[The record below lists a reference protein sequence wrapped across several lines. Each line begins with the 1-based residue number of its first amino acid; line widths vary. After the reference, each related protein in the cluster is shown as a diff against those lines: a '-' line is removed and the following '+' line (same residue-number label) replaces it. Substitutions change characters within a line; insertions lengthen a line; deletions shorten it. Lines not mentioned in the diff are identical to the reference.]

1 MTLQQRIHLLANLGD
16 YLLLHD
22 AELSAHLLRAYHQNR
37 WFSIENQEKAIHA
50 IAQKM
55 LRREALMAWL
65 RRYKLTM
72 YAQQKTIGLVLA
84 GNIPLV
90 GWHDVMCVF
99 VSGNKSQIKLSDKD
113 PILLPFLIKKMIE
126 IDPAAA
132 DYFEI
137 VERLDQYDAVIATG
151 SNNSARY
158 FEAYFGKKPH
168 IIRKNRNSIAILSGN
183 ETQED
188 FAKLGEDIFD
198 YFGLGCRN
206 ISKLY
211 LPEGYL
217 FEPLLE
223 ALHEFREIVHHD
235 KYKNNFDYNFA
246 LFILNKIPHQAN
258 GCILMREEKVIASR
272 IASLHYEFYT
282 NVELLE
288 NELLTKADE
297 IQCVVTQLPLQKFA
311 ATAFGKAQQ
320 PELWDYA
327 DGVDTL
333 EFLMRLT

>member
-1 MTLQQRIHLLANLGD
+1 MTLQQRIQLLADLGN
-16 YLLLHD
+16 YLSLHD
-22 AELSAHLLRAYHQNR
+22 TELSACMLRAYHQNR
-37 WFSIENQEKAIHA
+37 WFSIENQEKAIAA

-55 LRREALMAWL
+55 LRREALMEWL

-72 YAQQKTIGLVLA
+72 YAKQKTIGLVLA

-113 PILLPFLIKKMIE
+113 SILMPFLIKKMIE

-137 VERLDQYDAVIATG
+137 VERLGDYDAVIATG

-183 ETQED
+183 ETQAD
-188 FAKLGEDIFD
+188 FAKLGDDIFD

-211 LPEGYL
+211 LPEGYV

-223 ALHEFREIVHHD
+223 GLHEFREIVHHD

-272 IASLHYEFYT
+272 IASLHYEFYN

-297 IQCVVTQLPLQKFA
+297 IQCVVTHLPLKNI
-311 ATAFGKAQQ
+311 ATIDFGKAQQ

-333 EFLMRLT
+333 EFLMQLK